1 MDATVRGG
9 PDDRLHGCQLPQAMR
24 AVIMWTWHWQL
35 FLAATVLGYFLIGYA
50 RRATN
55 KSMIERHG
63 SRADYRSAEPAANMV
78 GTFFASAMLAAII
91 TAIIGFLF

>member
-1 MDATVRGG
+1 MDATVRGR
-9 PDDRLHGCQLPQAMR
+9 PDDSCTVVSHRWFMR

-35 FLAATVLGYFLIGYA
+35 FLAATVLAYFLIEYA

-55 KSMIERHG
+55 KSMIEKHG

-78 GTFFASAMLAAII
+78 GTFFASAILAAIV
-91 TAIIGFLF
+91 TAIAGSLL

>member
-1 MDATVRGG
+1 
-9 PDDRLHGCQLPQAMR
+9 
-24 AVIMWTWHWQL
+24 MWTWHWQV
-35 FLAATVLGYFLIGYA
+35 FPTATVLGYFLIGYA
-50 RRATN
+50 RKATN

-63 SRADYRSAEPAANMV
+63 SRADYQNAEPAANMV